1 MIIVQRQER
10 RDLVYLVSV
19 FRAMFADRL
28 VGKLDSPSGN
38 DDAQKLFDMTDAV
51 LRHLGDGM
59 SEDERRAAQNQTRY
73 KTLQVVTRAA
83 HPAPLGNEVV
93 ITIDDINELF
103 YHGREECVLCE
114 RSGKDVKRCKVYKI
128 FRKYDLHGVCDKECD
143 S

>member
-1 MIIVQRQER
+1 MQRQER
-10 RDLVYLVSV
+10 RDLIYLLSV
-19 FRAMFADRL
+19 FKAMFAEKL
-28 VGKLDSPSGN
+28 VGKLGDPKHEE
-38 DDAQKLFDMTDAV
+38 DVQKLLKTTDTI
-51 LRHLGDGM
+51 LRHLGEGM
-59 SEDERRAAQNQTRY
+59 SASDKRAAQNQVKY

-114 RSGKDVKRCKVYKI
+114 RSGKDVKRCKVNRI